1 MVPST
6 RVQNFSEEEN
16 DETIR
21 DELDLLEE
29 RRTIAD
35 LRNQNDKLRIQRYFN
50 KKVRDRS
57 FVPGDLVL
65 RIIKQ
70 PTKLQE
76 QWEGPYIVKERTA
89 RASYRASGYGR
100 KRITSFLARGKFEE
114 VLCIT
119 VHNTLVKKKTK
130 KKQIFGLLWHVGL
143 SSNVQN
149 IIVPNVARTK
159 SIYHYVQRGEKVILW
174 PITAPITAF
183 SSITTRVIYKP
194 TSITGR
200 RAGV

>member
-1 MVPST
+1 METLPQVLWANRTTEKGPTGETPYLLVYGLETVVPVEIMVPST

-16 DETIR
+16 DEAIR

-65 RIIKQ
+65 KIINQ

-89 RASYRASGYGR
+89 RASY
-100 KRITSFLARGKFEE
+100 
-114 VLCIT
+114 
-119 VHNTLVKKKTK
+119 
-130 KKQIFGLLWHVGL
+130 
-143 SSNVQN
+143 
-149 IIVPNVARTK
+149 
-159 SIYHYVQRGEKVILW
+159 
-174 PITAPITAF
+174 
-183 SSITTRVIYKP
+183 
-194 TSITGR
+194 
-200 RAGV
+200 